1 MIEYYL
7 LILFLLSSAYF
18 SGIEI
23 AVYCVNRVRLQYNVD
38 RGNRSA
44 KIIKKLLND
53 PQALICTILI
63 GNNIVNYLA
72 SAIFTNII
80 FEKISYANSGLT
92 ATLILA
98 PIMLVF
104 AEVMPKDIC
113 QRNADKFLYPASSG
127 IRFFSQIFFPLV
139 YILKAVNKIPQF
151 FLRRTNK
158 RTTVFTP
165 YRLGFF
171 IREGAKEGVI
181 SGYQDLM
188 ARNIMKLGS
197 IPIRKIMIPLN
208 KAAVASSEVNT
219 EQMKV
224 LAKNVRYSR
233 IPIFNGLRSN
243 IIGVINLFDF
253 LSICTEE
260 SKISDFLKETEH
272 ISADTL
278 IDDALVRMQKTKQRM
293 AIVIDKNSK
302 PIGIVTIKDLVEEI
316 VGELMEW

>member
-1 MIEYYL
+1 M
-7 LILFLLSSAYF
+7 
-18 SGIEI
+18 
-23 AVYCVNRVRLQYNVD
+23 
-38 RGNRSA
+38 
-44 KIIKKLLND
+44 
-53 PQALICTILI
+53 
-63 GNNIVNYLA
+63 
-72 SAIFTNII
+72 
-80 FEKISYANSGLT
+80 SYANPGVT

-98 PIMLVF
+98 PIMLIF

-127 IRFFSQIFFPLV
+127 IKFFSHIFFPLV
-139 YILKAVNKIPQF
+139 YILKYVNKIPQF
-151 FLRRTNK
+151 FIKNTNK
-158 RTTVFTP
+158 RSAIFTP

-181 SGYQDLM
+181 SGYQDM
-188 ARNIMKLGS
+188 MTRNILKLGS

-208 KAAVASSEVNT
+208 TATVVSSEVNI

-224 LAKNVRYSR
+224 LAKNVRFSR
-233 IPIFNGLRSN
+233 IPIFKGHRSN

-253 LSICTEE
+253 LSVCSEE

-272 ISADTL
+272 IKADTL

>member
-1 MIEYYL
+1 
-7 LILFLLSSAYF
+7 
-18 SGIEI
+18 
-23 AVYCVNRVRLQYNVD
+23 VD
-38 RGNRSA
+38 RGDRSA

-80 FEKISYANSGLT
+80 SKKVSYANSGLT

-98 PIMLVF
+98 PIMLIF

-113 QRNADKFLYPASSG
+113 QRNADKFLYPASPG
-127 IRFFSQIFFPLV
+127 IRFFSHIFSPLV
-139 YILKAVNKIPQF
+139 YVLKGVNKIPQF
-151 FLRRTNK
+151 FLKNVNK
-158 RTTVFTP
+158 RTAIFTP

-181 SGYQDLM
+181 SGYQDM
-188 ARNIMKLGS
+188 MTRNIMRLGS

-208 KAAVASSEVNT
+208 KATVVSSEVNV

-224 LAKNVRYSR
+224 LAKNVRFSR
-233 IPIFNGLRSN
+233 IPVFKGPRSN
-243 IIGVINLFDF
+243 IVGVINVFDF
-253 LSICTEE
+253 LSVCTEE

-272 ISADTL
+272 IGADTL

-293 AIVIDKNSK
+293 AIVVDKNNK

>member
-1 MIEYYL
+1 MTEYYL
-7 LILFLLSSAYF
+7 FILFILFSAYF
-18 SGIEI
+18 SGTEI
-23 AVYCVNRVRLQYNVD
+23 AVYCINRVRLQYNVEK
-38 RGNRSA
+38 GKRSA

-72 SAIFTNII
+72 SAVFTNII
-80 FEKISYANSGLT
+80 SNSFFHSNPELT

-98 PIMLVF
+98 PVMLIF

-113 QRNADKFLYPASSG
+113 QRNADRFLYPASPG
-127 IRFFSQIFFPLV
+127 IRFFSYLFFPLV
-139 YILKAVNKIPQF
+139 YILKGANKIPQF
-151 FLRRTNK
+151 FLKNVSK
-158 RTTVFTP
+158 RTAIFTP

-181 SGYQDLM
+181 SGYQDM
-188 ARNIMKLGS
+188 MTRNIMRLGS
-197 IPIRKIMIPLN
+197 IPIRKIMISLN
-208 KAAVASSEVNT
+208 NATVVSSDVNT

-224 LAKNVRYSR
+224 LAKNVRFSR
-233 IPIFNGLRSN
+233 IPVFKGPRSN
-243 IIGVINLFDF
+243 IIGIINLFDF
-253 LSICTEE
+253 LSVCTEE
-260 SKISDFLKETEH
+260 SKIFDFLKEAEH

>member
-1 MIEYYL
+1 MTEYYL
-7 LILFLLSSAYF
+7 LILFILFSAYF

-72 SAIFTNII
+72 SAIFTNIMSQNV
-80 FEKISYANSGLT
+80 FQTNPELA

-98 PIMLVF
+98 PIMLIF

-113 QRNADKFLYPASSG
+113 QRKADKFLYAASPSV
-127 IRFFSQIFFPLV
+127 RFFSQIFFPLV
-139 YILKAVNKIPQF
+139 YILKGVNKIPQF
-151 FLRRTNK
+151 FLKNVSK
-158 RTTVFTP
+158 RTTIITP

-171 IREGAKEGVI
+171 IREGAEEGVI
-181 SGYQDLM
+181 SGYQDM
-188 ARNIMKLGS
+188 MTRNIMRLGS

-208 KAAVASSEVNT
+208 KATVVSFDASA
-219 EQMKV
+219 EQMR
-224 LAKNVRYSR
+224 LIAKNVRFSR
-233 IPIFNGLRSN
+233 MPVYKGSKSN
-243 IIGVINLFDF
+243 IVGVINLFDF
-253 LSICTEE
+253 LSVGTEK
-260 SKISDFLKETEH
+260 SSVSDFLKETEH
-272 ISADTL
+272 ISAETL
-278 IDDALVRMQKTKQRM
+278 IDDTLVRMQKTKQRM
-293 AIVIDKNSK
+293 AIVTNKINV

-316 VGELMEW
+316 VGELIEW

>member
-7 LILFLLSSAYF
+7 LIIFILSSAYF

-23 AVYCVNRVRLQYNVD
+23 AVYCVNHVRLQYKVD
-38 RGNRSA
+38 RGDRSA

-80 FEKISYANSGLT
+80 SKKVSYANPGLT

-98 PIMLVF
+98 PIMLIF

-113 QRNADKFLYPASSG
+113 QRNADKFLYPASPG
-127 IRFFSQIFFPLV
+127 IRFFSHIFSPLV
-139 YILKAVNKIPQF
+139 YVLKGVNKIPQF
-151 FLRRTNK
+151 FLKNVNK
-158 RTTVFTP
+158 RTAIFTP

-181 SGYQDLM
+181 SGYQDM
-188 ARNIMKLGS
+188 MTRNIMRLGS

-208 KAAVASSEVNT
+208 KATVVSSEVNV

-224 LAKNVRYSR
+224 LATNVRFSR
-233 IPIFNGLRSN
+233 IPVFKGPRSN
-243 IIGVINLFDF
+243 IVGVINVFDF
-253 LSICTEE
+253 LSVCTEE

-272 ISADTL
+272 IGADTL

-293 AIVIDKNSK
+293 AIVVDKNSK

>member
-7 LILFLLSSAYF
+7 LIIFILSSAYF

-23 AVYCVNRVRLQYNVD
+23 AVYCVNHVRLQYKVD
-38 RGNRSA
+38 RGDRSA

-80 FEKISYANSGLT
+80 SKKVSYANSGLT

-98 PIMLVF
+98 PIMLIF

-113 QRNADKFLYPASSG
+113 QRNADKFLYPASPG
-127 IRFFSQIFFPLV
+127 IRFFSHIFSPLV
-139 YILKAVNKIPQF
+139 YVLKGVNKIPQF
-151 FLRRTNK
+151 FLKNVNK
-158 RTTVFTP
+158 RTAIFTP

-181 SGYQDLM
+181 SGYQDM
-188 ARNIMKLGS
+188 MTRNIMRLGS

-208 KAAVASSEVNT
+208 KATVVSSEVNV

-224 LAKNVRYSR
+224 LAKNVRFSR
-233 IPIFNGLRSN
+233 IPVFKGPRSN
-243 IIGVINLFDF
+243 IVGVINVFDF
-253 LSICTEE
+253 LSVCTEE

-272 ISADTL
+272 IGADTL

-293 AIVIDKNSK
+293 AIVVDKNNK

>member
-80 FEKISYANSGLT
+80 SEKMSYANPGLT

-98 PIMLVF
+98 PIMLIF

-113 QRNADKFLYPASSG
+113 QRNADKFLYPASPG

-139 YILKAVNKIPQF
+139 YILKCVNKIPQF
-151 FLRRTNK
+151 FLK
-158 RTTVFTP
+158 
-165 YRLGFF
+165 
-171 IREGAKEGVI
+171 
-181 SGYQDLM
+181 
-188 ARNIMKLGS
+188 S
-197 IPIRKIMIPLN
+197 IQTKGRQ
-208 KAAVASSEVNT
+208 S
-219 EQMKV
+219 
-224 LAKNVRYSR
+224 
-233 IPIFNGLRSN
+233 LR
-243 IIGVINLFDF
+243 
-253 LSICTEE
+253 
-260 SKISDFLKETEH
+260 H
-272 ISADTL
+272 ID
-278 IDDALVRMQKTKQRM
+278 
-293 AIVIDKNSK
+293 
-302 PIGIVTIKDLVEEI
+302 
-316 VGELMEW
+316 

>member
-1 MIEYYL
+1 MIKYYL
-7 LILFLLSSAYF
+7 LILFILSSAYF

-80 FEKISYANSGLT
+80 SEKVSYANPGLT

-98 PIMLVF
+98 PIMLIF

-113 QRNADKFLYPASSG
+113 QRNADKFLYPASPG
-127 IRFFSQIFFPLV
+127 IRFFSQVFSPLV
-139 YILKAVNKIPQF
+139 YVLKGVNKIPQF
-151 FLRRTNK
+151 FLKNVNK
-158 RTTVFTP
+158 RTAIFTP

-181 SGYQDLM
+181 SGYQDM
-188 ARNIMKLGS
+188 MTRNIMRLGS
-197 IPIRKIMIPLN
+197 IPISKIMIPLN
-208 KAAVASSEVNT
+208 TATVVSSEVNA

-224 LAKNVRYSR
+224 LAKNVRFSR
-233 IPIFNGLRSN
+233 IPIFSGPRSN

-253 LSICTEE
+253 LSVCTEE

-272 ISADTL
+272 IGADTL

-293 AIVIDKNSK
+293 AIVIDKNNK